1 MVISASSVTTEKKE
15 KLQMQEVIEEFS
27 TEMILGRYLS
37 SLITERSILLKIY
50 EICNTAINSWVQE
63 IKYVPVLGHCDIL
76 TTRVARWI
84 RSGE

>member
-37 SLITERSILLKIY
+37 SLITERSILPHL
-50 EICNTAINSWVQE
+50 NT
-63 IKYVPVLGHCDIL
+63 L
-76 TTRVARWI
+76 RVSCHNATE
-84 RSGE
+84 GENFSEY

>member
-37 SLITERSILLKIY
+37 SLITERSILRMKKIRN
-50 EICNTAINSWVQE
+50 IC
-63 IKYVPVLGHCDIL
+63 C
-76 TTRVARWI
+76 TRAR
-84 RSGE
+84 